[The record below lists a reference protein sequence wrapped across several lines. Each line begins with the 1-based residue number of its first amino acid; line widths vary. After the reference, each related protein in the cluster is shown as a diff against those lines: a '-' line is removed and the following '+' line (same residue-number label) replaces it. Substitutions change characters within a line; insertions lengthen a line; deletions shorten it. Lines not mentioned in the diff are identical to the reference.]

1 MDKTYAR
8 YIERTYARQMKEL
21 TQDLHKTVDKT
32 YARRMKEL
40 TQDMVK
46 RMVKENFA
54 RLTQDK
60 CSIKLL

>member
-1 MDKTYAR
+1 MVKCVAKNMVNEYG
-8 YIERTYARQMKEL
+8 ERTYARYMDENSR
-21 TQDLHKTVDKT
+21 KTGE
-32 YARRMKEL
+32 RQMKEL